1 LVDWPIASIFIVGG
15 VAGGLLGMLLANH
28 LSRGKNLL
36 RYAFSAIVLIVAA
49 YVLYRSG
56 HALMG

>member
-1 LVDWPIASIFIVGG
+1 
-15 VAGGLLGMLLANH
+15 MLLANH

-36 RYAFSAIVLIVAA
+36 RYVFSAIVLMVAA

-56 HALMG
+56 YALMG